1 MRFRLF
7 TLLFLLTAIF
17 SFQFTLG
24 QGVVIKRSTV
34 IENYKG
40 KPYYIHF
47 VNQGETLTAIAKAYN
62 VTIEELNAENPTIEK
77 GLQTDMVLRIPQK
90 AMVVIPESGATEIE
104 KQKELPKVADVT
116 IAQSKPEQDPDY
128 ILYKVK
134 KQETLYG
141 ISKQFNLTVD
151 DIKNANPGLEVLQD
165 GMEIKIPKKK
175 SSVKPGINEVP
186 AEKAVAAE
194 LNPDEIVVKTG
205 ETLYSIGKA
214 HNISVD
220 DLIDLNPQLSGGLKA
235 GMVLKLR
242 KTDPQK
248 EALQNVKKEPVVT
261 GLPLSLGDCFD
272 KDNIKTRYQVALLLP
287 FLLDDANAALDAPV
301 DKDPSDFK
309 SFNYF
314 QFYAGFM
321 LAADSLE
328 KYGFNARIQVLDADK
343 VDDTLTIRQT
353 LRKPGMDKMDLLIG
367 PMYATSFSIAARFAK
382 KHEIGIINPLSRRE
396 SICKGNPY
404 VIKTQVSDSGIAS
417 KLTSF
422 ISSQYPQA
430 NILAVRNDKKEMK
443 SLTDD
448 FSSLIKT
455 GIADHTFKGT
465 FQEVNYSTEM
475 IAGVKKKLKPGVKNI
490 VIFFSNNKSAVPNFI
505 SLLNQHVNANDIIL
519 IGMDGWDE
527 LDLETEFL
535 VNLNFHQLTTNY
547 IDYESEAVQQFC
559 ASFRNKYGAV
569 PLSTKHAYLGFD
581 IGWYFLTSL
590 MWYGDK
596 YVSCLPDYKG
606 TGLQNNFSFSGSGT
620 GNGLQ
625 NNDINIVKL
634 QDYKLVKVE

>member
-62 VTIEELNAENPTIEK
+62 VTIEELSAENPTIEK

-104 KQKELPKVADVT
+104 KQKELPKVADIT
-116 IAQSKPEQDPDY
+116 IAQTKPEQDPDY

-151 DIKNANPGLEVLQD
+151 DIKNANPGLDVLQD

-175 SSVKPGINEVP
+175 SAVKPGISEVP
-186 AEKAVAAE
+186 AEKVVAAE
-194 LNPDEIVVKTG
+194 SNPEEIVVKTG
-205 ETLYSIGKA
+205 ETLYSLGKV

-248 EALQNVKKEPVVT
+248 EAIQIVKKEPVGT

-272 KDNIKTRYQVALLLP
+272 KDNIKTKYQVALLLP

-328 KYGFNARIQVLDADK
+328 KYGLNARIQVLDADK

-367 PMYATSFSIAARFAK
+367 PMYATSFTIAARFAK

-396 SICKGNPY
+396 SIIKGNPY

-417 KLTSF
+417 KLASF
-422 ISSQYPQA
+422 ISSLYPKA

-443 SLTDD
+443 SLADD

-455 GIADHTFKGT
+455 GISDHTFKGT
-465 FQEVNYSTEM
+465 FQEVNYSVDM
-475 IAGVKKKLKPGVKNI
+475 IAGVTKKLKPGVKNI
-490 VIFFSNNKSAVPNFI
+490 VVFFSNNKSAVPNFT
-505 SLLNQHVNANDIIL
+505 SLLNQHVNSNDIIL

-547 IDYESEAVQQFC
+547 IDYESESVQQFC
-559 ASFRNKYGAV
+559 TSFRNKYGAV
-569 PLSTKHAYLGFD
+569 PLSAKHAYLGFD

-606 TGLQNNFSFSGSGT
+606 VGLQNNFSFSSSGPA
-620 GNGLQ
+620 NGLQ